1 MVLVRGEQETSLES
15 FSISQSPP
23 ELSRLLLM
31 DVGGVSNEVNGAH
44 EAVCRDDH
52 HNIRPALFNFSCAT
66 YVVPPEPT
74 NEPRRYQFYIFFNLE
89 IDHSFVA
96 QRSGVYCILCENL
109 TTVLYQRL
117 VTCDP
122 KVEKIPTDL
131 VNILTGWVKGETQDV
146 ELATNRV
153 PSPSKDPS
161 RGYRN
166 LATLSLIGQLIPP
179 PVNTDNN
186 RELFALHRNSETTEY
201 AATYEP
207 SGLNLETHFIL
218 IFNLQSISPS
228 PSLGPNPL
236 TPFSR
241 NDINSWAWDAVD
253 FSPIPSPTSSTSQSP
268 TTSAITPSQS
278 VSVTALSTTLS
289 GVSRRQSPLGVNVPT
304 TSNYPPYL
312 HEADEAMNM
321 LFSTEDANT
330 PCVVETY
337 NSDGI
342 DHGTYWQYPDGN
354 AIATGNPI
362 PQVVVESAIMD
373 DVELDLPR
381 SDENATTAANLMPG
395 VVVEPAI
402 TGFTGIMGDHAREE
416 EVEDVG
422 VGIPQ

>member
-1 MVLVRGEQETSLES
+1 M
-15 FSISQSPP
+15 
-23 ELSRLLLM
+23 
-31 DVGGVSNEVNGAH
+31 
-44 EAVCRDDH
+44 
-52 HNIRPALFNFSCAT
+52 
-66 YVVPPEPT
+66 
-74 NEPRRYQFYIFFNLE
+74 
-89 IDHSFVA
+89 
-96 QRSGVYCILCENL
+96 
-109 TTVLYQRL
+109 
-117 VTCDP
+117 
-122 KVEKIPTDL
+122 
-131 VNILTGWVKGETQDV
+131 KGETQDV

-166 LATLSLIGQLIPP
+166 LAMLSLIGQLIPP

-186 RELFALHRNSETTEY
+186 RELFALHRNPETTEY
-201 AATYEP
+201 AVTYEP

-241 NDINSWAWDAVD
+241 NDINSWAWNAVD
-253 FSPIPSPTSSTSQSP
+253 FSPIPSPTSITSQSP

-289 GVSRRQSPLGVNVPT
+289 GVPRRRSPLGVNVPT

-312 HEADEAMNM
+312 HEADEAMNT

-330 PCVVETY
+330 PCVAETY

-373 DVELDLPR
+373 DVELDLLR

-402 TGFTGIMGDHAREE
+402 AGNVELDVLHPYQNATTSDTLTTRTGMDVTNLCHCLGITQETIAGAKFLGGNRPLLTMVLNHRAMMSILERLHFCDQGPCPRIMKGKKVTFDDGLELSLT
-416 EVEDVG
+416 DVLDEL
-422 VGIPQ
+422 VLAPRKPCLPNIQHHLSFSPTHSAFMAALPIAHDACTS